1 MNDTSSSLYEC
12 LRVKVHNLICT
23 TPVQSNCIWRPE
35 VTSAPKNAAQGCT
48 TAGKRFGNHIETVC
62 FYFVLE
68 GHNRSYE
75 SYPHEGNRPSQE
87 GLLSCDGLVRH
98 VTAVT

>member
-1 MNDTSSSLYEC
+1 MGDVPPRYTLCKEN
-12 LRVKVHNLICT
+12 V
-23 TPVQSNCIWRPE
+23 
-35 VTSAPKNAAQGCT
+35 NAI
-48 TAGKRFGNHIETVC
+48 HTVY

-68 GHNRSYE
+68 EHDRSFE
-75 SYPHEGNRPSQE
+75 SHPHEGNRSSQE